1 LDDLPTGGKLR
12 EVAVARKGF
21 ATALQPF

>member
-1 LDDLPTGGKLR
+1 LDDLPAGGELQ
-12 EVAVARKGF
+12 EVAAARKEF